1 MSSPAILGQTSGD
14 ILSWDNATF
23 KNYGNIEE
31 QGKEATNYF
40 LFTEIFK
47 QDFKS
52 LKMGLFSND
61 NC

>member
-1 MSSPAILGQTSGD
+1 MFGSTSYCHLLPFLGQTSGD

-40 LFTEIFK
+40 LFTEQIKF
-47 QDFKS
+47 
-52 LKMGLFSND
+52 LNP
-61 NC
+61 

>member
-1 MSSPAILGQTSGD
+1 MPFLGQTSGD

-40 LFTEIFK
+40 LFTEQTKF
-47 QDFKS
+47 
-52 LKMGLFSND
+52 LNP
-61 NC
+61 